1 MSRSAREIASAVGV
15 LVLLCAWQGRLLA
28 QSGSR
33 VQAAVTH
40 VASLA
45 PGAIQGIVQDE
56 MGFPVAG
63 ATVSALGTSTA
74 VAVTDRI
81 GRFELRS
88 LSPGPYLLR
97 AHLTGFVASRG
108 QLVEVRPSARVSS
121 AIAVRRVGSIAAP
134 ATSLPVLAAGVGG
147 GSSSDP
153 DTQTTT
159 GNTNSSA
166 VNDDHGEVAWRLRH
180 ARRGILKDAM
190 VPIDMLEDDAPAT
203 NAFGDSGFVG
213 RSASIARSTVANLFG
228 ATPFSGQLNLLTTGS
243 FDTPQQF
250 FTSNNFERSVAYMAL
265 GAPVG
270 EHAEWTARAALTQG
284 DIASWIVAGE
294 YTTRAPSRHRY
305 DLGVSYSTQRY
316 DGGNF

>member
-1 MSRSAREIASAVGV
+1 RRNSISRPDISCRADKRFRSRRSRKVSIGWRSRSPTRSRTRRSFARCRSPSVRRKRGLTPVPRAPGQGPGVNMSSRARRIAAVGV
-15 LVLLCAWQGRLLA
+15 LVLLCVSNGSALA
-28 QSGSR
+28 QSSSR
-33 VQAAVTH
+33 VQAVTH

-45 PGAIQGIVQDE
+45 PGAIQGTVQDE
-56 MGFPVAG
+56 MGLPVAG
-63 ATVSALGTSTA
+63 ATVSAFGTSTA

-121 AIAVRRVGSIAAP
+121 AIAVRRVGSVSAP
-134 ATSLPVLAAGVGG
+134 ASPLPVLAAGIGG

-153 DTQTTT
+153 DTQPTTEN
-159 GNTNSSA
+159 NTSSA

-203 NAFGDSGFVG
+203 NAFGDSG
-213 RSASIARSTVANLFG
+213 
-228 ATPFSGQLNLLTTGS
+228 
-243 FDTPQQF
+243 
-250 FTSNNFERSVAYMAL
+250 
-265 GAPVG
+265 
-270 EHAEWTARAALTQG
+270 
-284 DIASWIVAGE
+284 
-294 YTTRAPSRHRY
+294 
-305 DLGVSYSTQRY
+305 
-316 DGGNF
+316 